1 MIKKLISIL
10 LLMFLTSCAQNV
22 AILGPTLSYVSTG
35 SVGHAILS
43 GVINT
48 GVKHE
53 TGKDVSEHVVQSL
66 DKPLDCTLANSN
78 ELDAVF
84 FNDYGNFDCHLVEN
98 Q

>member
-1 MIKKLISIL
+1 MIKKLSSIF

-35 SVGHAILS
+35 SVGHAIMS

>member
-10 LLMFLTSCAQNV
+10 LLMFLTSCAKNV

-35 SVGHAILS
+35 SVGHAIMS

-66 DKPLDCTLANSN
+66 DKPLDCTLVNSN

>member
-10 LLMFLTSCAQNV
+10 LLIFLTSCAQNV

-35 SVGHAILS
+35 SVGHAIMS

>member
-1 MIKKLISIL
+1 MIKKLINIL

-35 SVGHAILS
+35 SVGHAIMS

>member
-1 MIKKLISIL
+1 MIKKFISIL

-35 SVGHAILS
+35 SVGHAIMS

-48 GVKHE
+48 GVKQE

>member
-1 MIKKLISIL
+1 MIKKFSSIL

-35 SVGHAILS
+35 SVGHAIMS

>member
-10 LLMFLTSCAQNV
+10 LLMFLTSCSQNV

-35 SVGHAILS
+35 SVGHAIMS

-84 FNDYGNFDCHLVEN
+84 FNDYGNFDCHLAEK

>member
-35 SVGHAILS
+35 SVGHAIMS

-66 DKPLDCTLANSN
+66 DKPLDCTLVNSN

>member
-35 SVGHAILS
+35 SVGHAIMS

>member
-1 MIKKLISIL
+1 MIKKLSNIL

-35 SVGHAILS
+35 SVGHAIMS

-48 GVKHE
+48 GVKQE

>member
-35 SVGHAILS
+35 SVSHAIMS
-43 GVINT
+43 GVINK

>member
-35 SVGHAILS
+35 SVGHAIMS

-66 DKPLDCTLANSN
+66 DK
-78 ELDAVF
+78 
-84 FNDYGNFDCHLVEN
+84 LV
-98 Q
+98 

>member
-1 MIKKLISIL
+1 MIKKFSSIL

-35 SVGHAILS
+35 SVGHAIMS
-43 GVINT
+43 SVINT

-84 FNDYGNFDCHLVEN
+84 FNDYGNFDCHLIEN

>member
-10 LLMFLTSCAQNV
+10 LLMFLTSCAQN
-22 AILGPTLSYVSTG
+22 AALLGPTLSYVSTG
-35 SVGHAILS
+35 SVGHAIMS

-53 TGKDVSEHVVQSL
+53 TGKDISEHVVQSL

>member
-1 MIKKLISIL
+1 MIKKFSSIL
-10 LLMFLTSCAQNV
+10 LLVFLTSCAQNV

-35 SVGHAILS
+35 SVGHAIMS
-43 GVINT
+43 SVINT

>member
-35 SVGHAILS
+35 SISHAIMS

>member
-1 MIKKLISIL
+1 MIKKFSSIL
-10 LLMFLTSCAQNV
+10 LLVFLTSCSQNV
-22 AILGPTLSYVSTG
+22 SILGPTLSYVSTG
-35 SVGHAILS
+35 GVGHAIIS

-48 GVKHE
+48 GVKQK

-84 FNDYGNFDCHLVEN
+84 FNDYGNFDCHLIEN

>member
-1 MIKKLISIL
+1 MIRKLISIL

-35 SVGHAILS
+35 SVGHAIMS

-48 GVKHE
+48 GVKQE

>member
-1 MIKKLISIL
+1 
-10 LLMFLTSCAQNV
+10 MFLTSCAQNA

-35 SVGHAILS
+35 SVGHAIMS

-48 GVKHE
+48 RVKHE
-53 TGKDVSEHVVQSL
+53 TGKGVSEHVVQSL

>member
-1 MIKKLISIL
+1 MIKKLSSIF

-35 SVGHAILS
+35 SVGHAIMS

-48 GVKHE
+48 GVKQE

>member
-22 AILGPTLSYVSTG
+22 SILGPTLSYVSTG
-35 SVGHAILS
+35 SVGHAIMS

-84 FNDYGNFDCHLVEN
+84 FNDYGNLDCHLVEN

>member
-1 MIKKLISIL
+1 MIKKFSSIL

-35 SVGHAILS
+35 SVGHAIMS
-43 GVINT
+43 SVINT